1 MAAVVADDLVDL
13 DDDVLG
19 DAGLYGSAIDH
30 LGEVDALLVWPNNQ
44 TRHGQLPHQESANC
58 HIKNRPTA
66 TSRIGQLPHLLLK
79 KWLNLKFNL
88 YLCTKIVKNM
98 EYKKRIADQ
107 ILADKLEASGAVL
120 IEGPKFCG
128 KTTLAKQQA
137 GSVLSMADPDKL
149 SQNLALAKTNITKL
163 LVGDTPRLIDEW
175 QIAPQFWDAVR
186 NEVDRR
192 EDDGQFILTGSAVPP
207 KPKKDKEGNVIQ
219 EEQIHHTGTG
229 RISRLK
235 LRTMTLWES
244 EDSTGM
250 VSLGELFKNPESVDG
265 ESHIDL
271 DRLAYLTCRGGWPK
285 AVLKK
290 SDKAALAQAFDYF
303 DSVVNSDIKRVDD
316 VDRDEELAKRIMRSY
331 ARNQASQATAGT
343 ILADIK
349 NNGDEQMS
357 ENTVYSYIK
366 ALREIFVIED
376 SIAWN
381 PNLRSKTAI
390 RTSDTRYFIDPSIAT
405 AALGLGPND
414 LINDLNTFGL
424 IFETLAVRDLRVYA
438 ESLDGKVYHYRDKNN
453 LECDAVVHLRNG
465 SYGLIE
471 VKLGGYELIKE
482 GAESLKAL
490 SDKIDTTKMKKPSFL
505 MVLTGVGD
513 YAYKRPEDGVLVVP
527 IGCLKE

>member
-1 MAAVVADDLVDL
+1 M
-13 DDDVLG
+13 
-19 DAGLYGSAIDH
+19 
-30 LGEVDALLVWPNNQ
+30 
-44 TRHGQLPHQESANC
+44 
-58 HIKNRPTA
+58 K
-66 TSRIGQLPHLLLK
+66 
-79 KWLNLKFNL
+79 
-88 YLCTKIVKNM
+88 
-98 EYKKRIADQ
+98 YKKRIADQ
-107 ILADKLEASGAVL
+107 ILADKLESSGAVL
-120 IEGPKFCG
+120 IEGPKYCG

-137 GSVLSMADPDKL
+137 GSVLSMADPDTL
-149 SQNLALAKTNITKL
+149 AQNLALARTNISRL
-163 LVGDTPRLIDEW
+163 LVGKTPRLIDEW
-175 QIAPQFWDAVR
+175 QIAPQFWDAIR
-186 NEVDRR
+186 NEVDNRD
-192 EDDGQFILTGSAVPP
+192 DDGQFMLTGSTVPP
-207 KPKKDKEGNVIQ
+207 KPKKDENGNLIE

-250 VSLGELFKNPESVDG
+250 VSLGELFKNSDYVDG

-271 DRLAYLTCRGGWPK
+271 ERLAYLTCRGGWPK
-285 AVLKK
+285 AVLRK
-290 SDKAALAQAFDYF
+290 SEKAALAQAFDYF
-303 DSVVNSDIKRVDD
+303 DSVVSTDIKRVDD
-316 VDRDEELAKRIMRSY
+316 VERDEEMAKRIMRSY

-349 NNGDEQMS
+349 NNGDELLS
-357 ENTVYSYIK
+357 DSTVYSYIK
-366 ALREIFVIED
+366 ALKEIFVIED
-376 SIAWN
+376 SVAWN

-390 RTSDTRYFIDPSIAT
+390 RTSDTRYFTDPSIAT

-438 ESLDGKVYHYRDKNN
+438 ESLNGKVYHYRDKNN

-471 VKLGGYELIKE
+471 IKIGGSELVND
-482 GAESLKAL
+482 GAESLKTL

-505 MVLTGVGD
+505 MVLTGIGE

>member
-1 MAAVVADDLVDL
+1 
-13 DDDVLG
+13 
-19 DAGLYGSAIDH
+19 
-30 LGEVDALLVWPNNQ
+30 
-44 TRHGQLPHQESANC
+44 
-58 HIKNRPTA
+58 
-66 TSRIGQLPHLLLK
+66 
-79 KWLNLKFNL
+79 
-88 YLCTKIVKNM
+88 
-98 EYKKRIADQ
+98 
-107 ILADKLEASGAVL
+107 
-120 IEGPKFCG
+120 
-128 KTTLAKQQA
+128 
-137 GSVLSMADPDKL
+137 MADPDTL
-149 SQNLALAKTNITKL
+149 AQNLALARTNISRL
-163 LVGDTPRLIDEW
+163 LVGKTPRLIDEW
-175 QIAPQFWDAVR
+175 QIAPQFWDAIR
-186 NEVDRR
+186 NEVDNRD
-192 EDDGQFILTGSAVPP
+192 DDGQFMLTGSAVPP
-207 KPKKDKEGNVIQ
+207 KPKKDENGNLIE

-250 VSLGELFKNPESVDG
+250 VSLGELFKNSDYVDG

-271 DRLAYLTCRGGWPK
+271 ERLAYLTCRGGWPK
-285 AVLKK
+285 AVLRK
-290 SDKAALAQAFDYF
+290 SEKAALAQAFDYF
-303 DSVVNSDIKRVDD
+303 DSVVSTDIKRVDD
-316 VDRDEELAKRIMRSY
+316 VERDEEMAKRIMRSY

-349 NNGDEQMS
+349 NNGDELLS
-357 ENTVYSYIK
+357 DSTVYSYIK
-366 ALREIFVIED
+366 ALKEIFVIED
-376 SIAWN
+376 SVAWN

-390 RTSDTRYFIDPSIAT
+390 RTSDTRYFTDPSIAT

-438 ESLDGKVYHYRDKNN
+438 ESLNGKVYHYRDKNN

-471 VKLGGYELIKE
+471 IKIGGSELVND
-482 GAESLKAL
+482 GAESLKTL

-505 MVLTGVGD
+505 MVLTGIGE